1 MPVLSALDWVI
12 LGIVGF
18 SALVSVI
25 RGFVKEASSLLS
37 WIIAFIVASRFYSLI
52 GSFLTFSDDKLT
64 RNVIAVILLFVITL
78 IVVGFISKFIC
89 SLVKKAGLS
98 GFDRLLGIAFGVV
111 RGILIVSAVLAL
123 VQILGKLHIL
133 SFIQDY
139 PWYKDSLFI
148 PELQRIVNWFFIY
161 MGTTETGA

>member
-1 MPVLSALDWVI
+1 MAVLTALDWVI
-12 LGIVGF
+12 LGVVGL
-18 SALVSVI
+18 SAIMSVF
-25 RGFVKEASSLLS
+25 RGFVKEASSIFS
-37 WIIAFIVASRFYSLI
+37 WVAAFIIASRFYEKVASLI
-52 GSFLTFSDDKLT
+52 TFSNDPLT
-64 RNVIAVILLFVITL
+64 RKAIASIVLFIGSLIIL
-78 IVVGFISKFIC
+78 GFLSTIIS

-123 VQILGKLHIL
+123 VQILAKMHIL

-139 PWYKDSLFI
+139 PWYKESLFI